1 MGTGQLTIDLDA
13 IAANWTALD
22 AASGGSTETGAVVKA
37 NGYGLGAGR
46 VARALAHA
54 GARRFFVAHAEEGGA
69 IRNALGRGPE
79 IYVFSGHMRGDTD
92 MLNDL
97 DLIPMINSI
106 DQLTR
111 HFEAL
116 PDAPF
121 GIQLDTGMNRLG
133 MEPGEWA
140 AVRDVAV
147 PRKPRLIMSHLASAD
162 EPASPQ
168 NKAQVALFR
177 ELTAG
182 CGIPRSLAATGG
194 ILLGPEYHFE
204 LTRPG
209 IGLYGG
215 RPFTDARPVVQ
226 LDLPVV
232 QTGVVLKG
240 EAVGYNAT
248 WEAEAD
254 TPTATVLGGYADGI
268 LRALTNTGSLWSDGI
283 ECPILGRVSMDAIT
297 VDISGLER
305 EPRELSLLCPEQ
317 GVDAVADAGKT
328 IGYEI
333 LTSLGPRYARRY
345 SGRAG

>member
-22 AASGGSTETGAVVKA
+22 AASGSGTETGAVVKA
-37 NGYGLGAGR
+37 NGYGLGAAR

-54 GARRFFVAHAEEGGA
+54 GARRFFVAHAEEGA
-69 IRNALGRGPE
+69 TIRNALGRGPE

-111 HFEAL
+111 HIEAL
-116 PDAPF
+116 PQAPF

-133 MEPGEWA
+133 MEPGEWMA
-140 AVRDVAV
+140 LRDVAV
-147 PRKPRLIMSHLASAD
+147 PRNPRLIMSHLASAD
-162 EPASPQ
+162 EPESPQ
-168 NKAQVALFR
+168 NRAQAKLFR

-182 CGIPRSLAATGG
+182 CGIPRSLSATGG
-194 ILLGPEYHFE
+194 ILLGPDFHFE

-215 RPFTDARPVVQ
+215 RPFTEARAVAQ
-226 LDLPVV
+226 LDLPVI
-232 QTGVVLKG
+232 QSGTVLAG
-240 EAVGYNAT
+240 ETVGYNAT
-248 WEAEAD
+248 WQAEVD
-254 TPTATVLGGYADGI
+254 TPTATVQSGYADGI
-268 LRALTNTGSLWSDGI
+268 LRALTNKGSLWADGV
-283 ECPILGRVSMDAIT
+283 ECPILGRVSMDSVVA
-297 VDISGLER
+297 DISGLER
-305 EPRELSLLCPEQ
+305 VPHELSLLCPEQ
-317 GVDAVADAGKT
+317 GVDAVADDAGT

-333 LTSLGPRYARRY
+333 LTSLGSRYARRY
-345 SGRAG
+345 AGRAG

>member
-13 IAANWTALD
+13 IAANWSALD
-22 AASGGSTETGAVVKA
+22 KASGSGTETGAVVKA

-54 GARRFFVAHAEEGGA
+54 GARRFFVAHAEEGAA

-111 HFEAL
+111 HIEAL

-133 MEPGEWA
+133 MEPGEWMA
-140 AVRDVAV
+140 LRDIAV
-147 PRKPRLIMSHLASAD
+147 PRGPRLIMSHLASAD
-162 EPASPQ
+162 EPDSPQ
-168 NKAQVALFR
+168 NAAQLRLFR

-182 CGIPRSLAATGG
+182 CGIPRSFANTGG

-215 RPFTDARPVVQ
+215 RPFAEARQVVQ
-226 LDLPVV
+226 LDLPVI
-232 QTGVVLKG
+232 QTATVLQG
-240 EAVGYNAT
+240 ELVGYNAT
-248 WEAEAD
+248 WEAPED
-254 TPTATVLGGYADGI
+254 TATATVLGGYADGI
-268 LRALTNTGSLWSDGI
+268 TRALTNVGSLWADGV
-283 ECPILGRVSMDAIT
+283 ECPILGRVSMDLIT
-297 VDISGLER
+297 ADISRLDR
-305 EPRELSLLCPEQ
+305 VPQHLSLLCPEQ
-317 GVDAVADAGKT
+317 GVDAVADAAGT

-333 LTSLGPRYARRY
+333 LTSLGPRYTRRY
-345 SGRAG
+345 AGRAG

>member
-13 IAANWTALD
+13 IAANWSALD
-22 AASGGSTETGAVVKA
+22 SMSGGGTETGAVVKA
-37 NGYGLGAGR
+37 NGYGLGAAR

-54 GARRFFVAHAEEGGA
+54 GARRFFVAHAEEGA
-69 IRNALGRGPE
+69 SIRNALGRGPE

-92 MLNDL
+92 MLGDL

-106 DQLTR
+106 EQLTR
-111 HFEAL
+111 HIEAL

-140 AVRDVAV
+140 AVRDIVV

-162 EPASPQ
+162 EPESPQ
-168 NKAQVALFR
+168 NQAQVTLFR

-209 IGLYGG
+209 IGLYGA
-215 RPFTDARPVVQ
+215 RPFTEARPVVQ

-232 QTGVVLKG
+232 QCGVVLKG

-248 WEAEAD
+248 WVAEVD

-268 LRALTNTGSLWSDGI
+268 LRALTNKGSLWADGI

-297 VDISGLER
+297 VDISGLDR
-305 EPRELSLLCPEQ
+305 EPRALSLLCPEQ
-317 GVDAVADAGKT
+317 GVDAVADVAGT

-333 LTSLGPRYARRY
+333 LTALGPRYTRRY